1 MASRPSNITA
11 SDVRFFSTVER
22 VNALDHE
29 KLQGKPGQIAARL
42 AHSVLVILDEL
53 GCLPFSAS
61 GGALLFHC

>member
-42 AHSVLVILDEL
+42 AHSDLVILDEL
-53 GCLPFSAS
+53 GRSAPPAVPCS
-61 GGALLFHC
+61 SIC